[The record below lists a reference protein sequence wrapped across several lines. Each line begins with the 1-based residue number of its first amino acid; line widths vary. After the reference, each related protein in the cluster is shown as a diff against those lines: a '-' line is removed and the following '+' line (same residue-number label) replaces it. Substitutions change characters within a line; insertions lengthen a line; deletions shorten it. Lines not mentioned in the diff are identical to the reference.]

1 MQKTKGLVKRL
12 LALGLS
18 VTTIATS
25 ISTGYVP
32 TYAKAATVT
41 QEETKTDSTDATNE
55 KEPKVATISFS
66 EDALL
71 QKAVDNAGFTIDVT
85 TGKVKAAAI
94 RYNDRLLSIGV
105 DYTAKAVKTAQQ
117 EASDRTTYTYDVII
131 EGQGAYSGAYTRH
144 GVTQV
149 QKKEVAATSKTATT
163 SDAAKGTVKRV
174 ANKKGVTYTAE
185 DWHITWNDSLP
196 KNPQGQ
202 PIFIYKGSEK
212 YHKVNT
218 YNKDLEKVSID
229 EKMKNLYALEK
240 ALKGIDKRIVE
251 VAGTEY
257 SESTEKHTLVNSNGL
272 NLVQKANYF
281 KFVGQCVAK
290 EGEQTKSGYDFFLGN
305 KFEEF
310 NPEEFA
316 KKIVKLTVD
325 QLGGEACE
333 SNKYKAVLHPDVVT
347 SLMRAYIGHA
357 NAEEVQKNS
366 SLFIGKIGQKIA
378 SNKVT
383 IEDKPLQKN
392 VFARWFDDEGVAT
405 YNKPIIK
412 NGRLET
418 YLYNLTTA
426 AKAGVQTTGNGYG
439 GGSKRGIAS
448 SFLSLKPGKKS
459 LEQLFEEVGNGVYI
473 TDVSGLHAGLN
484 PQSGNFSLQSTGF
497 MIENGKKGKPL
508 DLITVSGNLLEIF
521 KDVLEVGNDV
531 TVSPSGVSAESLLI
545 KKIAVSGK

>member
-1 MQKTKGLVKRL
+1 MGKYDKFFALAKEAGLEEVELSISEFHSLNISLFHGEVDEYKDNNGYSIVARGILNGKCGSASCDVWNKDKAAWLVKE
-12 LALGLS
+12 
-18 VTTIATS
+18 I
-25 ISTGYVP
+25 
-32 TYAKAATVT
+32 
-41 QEETKTDSTDATNE
+41 
-55 KEPKVATISFS
+55 
-66 EDALL
+66 
-71 QKAVDNAGFTIDVT
+71 
-85 TGKVKAAAI
+85 
-94 RYNDRLLSIGV
+94 
-105 DYTAKAVKTAQQ
+105 
-117 EASDRTTYTYDVII
+117 
-131 EGQGAYSGAYTRH
+131 
-144 GVTQV
+144 
-149 QKKEVAATSKTATT
+149 
-163 SDAAKGTVKRV
+163 V
-174 ANKKGVTYTAE
+174 ANAKVIE
-185 DWHITWNDSLP
+185 NDD
-196 KNPQGQ
+196 
-202 PIFIYKGSEK
+202 PIFIFKGSEK

-218 YNKDLEKVSID
+218 YNKELENVSID
-229 EKMKNLYALEK
+229 EKMNKLYALEK

-251 VAGTEY
+251 VAGSEY
-257 SESTEKHTLVNSNGL
+257 SEATEKHTLVNSNGL
-272 NLVQKANYF
+272 NLVQKSNYF
-281 KFVGQCVAK
+281 TYVAQCVAK
-290 EGEQTKSGYDFFLGN
+290 EGEQTKSGYDFFLSN

-366 SLFIGKIGQKIA
+366 SLFIGK
-378 SNKVT
+378 
-383 IEDKPLQKN
+383 
-392 VFARWFDDEGVAT
+392 
-405 YNKPIIK
+405 
-412 NGRLET
+412 LET

-497 MIENGKKGKPL
+497 MVENGKKGKPL

-531 TVSPSGVSAESLLI
+531 TVSPAGVSAESLLI
-545 KKIAVSGK
+545 KKIVVSGK